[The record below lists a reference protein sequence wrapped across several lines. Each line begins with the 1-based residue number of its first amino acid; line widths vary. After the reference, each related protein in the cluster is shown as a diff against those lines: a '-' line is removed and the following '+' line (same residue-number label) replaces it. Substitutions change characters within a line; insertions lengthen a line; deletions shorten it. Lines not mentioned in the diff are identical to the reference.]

1 MRSGET
7 CFMKPLHPCRP
18 ALFAMM
24 MVMMSIP
31 GWAQTTPSPCPAAL
45 LIPPAGEVGLPSL
58 DLDAA
63 WSRAEKEARD
73 YGKYLYGVVIAA
85 EADLS
90 PDEGQT
96 THVVAVRIPGAVGLA
111 LHFSHFH
118 LPAGVRMWVTDE
130 DGLWQEGPYDFRD
143 NDDHG
148 RMATGDVPGEV
159 AVIRLAVPQGLAEQ
173 VHLEMEG
180 AAALFRDV
188 DGARGGSQPC
198 EVDVACPEIVG
209 WECQRDATVRL
220 SIIESGGSYLCSG
233 AMVNTTALDCR
244 QYMLTALHCA
254 SEVTDD
260 EFALLKVYYNYERP
274 ECGEGNGF
282 LNRRRTGVIRLADSD
297 DIQGNNFDG
306 SDFLLVEVEDEIPS
320 SWDVY
325 YAGWDASGSGA
336 SSGVGIHHPS
346 GDVKKISTF
355 TQNTS
360 SISLGDF
367 GSHWRVYWVETE
379 TNWGVTEGGSSGS
392 HLFNEEGLSIGTLSA
407 GLSACTNN
415 GAGAG
420 TGPDE
425 PDYYGKMSF
434 HWDDN
439 PNPDDEKLYLW
450 LDPAETGA
458 TVLHGA
464 YPDGDAAVP
473 CGPAQACEEVADVA
487 QLTLSRDLRIQP
499 NPARDVLHLRWA
511 RGQWSEAAMLRIRD
525 AAGRILHEEPWWGG
539 SAAVSVADWP
549 RGIVLLSVAL
559 PDGAQCTRRVILE

>member
-1 MRSGET
+1 
-7 CFMKPLHPCRP
+7 
-18 ALFAMM
+18 MM
-24 MVMMSIP
+24 MFPMTRRVWLGFFLVLTAMSSA
-31 GWAQTTPSPCPAAL
+31 AQTTNLPCPDVL
-45 LIPPAGEVGLPSL
+45 LATDGEYLELPVFDVTS
-58 DLDAA
+58 A
-63 WSRAEKEARD
+63 WYRAEKEATMT
-73 YGKYLYGVVIAA
+73 GKYLYGIVTEAP
-85 EADLS
+85 ADLA
-90 PDEGQT
+90 PPFGAEH
-96 THVVAVRIPGAVGLA
+96 HVFSIRYPGVEGLA
-111 LHFSHFH
+111 LHFDDFH
-118 LPAGVRMWVTDE
+118 LPPGAELWVTDAE
-130 DGLWQEGPYDFRD
+130 GTWQEGPYDFRD
-143 NDDHG
+143 NDAHG
-148 RMATGDVPGEV
+148 RIATGDVPGEV
-159 AVIRLAVPQGLAEQ
+159 AVLRLRIPQGMSGE
-173 VHLEMEG
+173 VHLHMEG
-180 AAALFRDV
+180 VAGLFRDV
-188 DGARGGSQPC
+188 DAARGGSQPC

-320 SWDVY
+320 SWPVY
-325 YAGWDASGSGA
+325 FAGWDASGTGA

-346 GDVKKISTF
+346 GDVKKVSTF

-379 TNWGVTEGGSSGS
+379 TNHGVTEGGSSGS
-392 HLFNEEGLSIGTLSA
+392 HLFNQQGLSIGTLSA
-407 GLSACTNN
+407 GLSACTN
-415 GAGAG
+415 GSAGGG

-439 PNPDDEKLYLW
+439 PNPSDEKLYLW
-450 LDPAETGA
+450 LDPVETGA

-464 YPDGDAAVP
+464 YPDDEAGVP
-473 CGPAQACEEVADVA
+473 CGPEQACEAIADIA
-487 QLTLSRDLRIQP
+487 QMNLARDVRIQP
-499 NPARDVLHLRWA
+499 NPAQSRIHLRWD
-511 RGQWSEAAMLRIRD
+511 RGDWSGTANLIFRD
-525 AAGRILHEEPWWGG
+525 ASGRVLHTANWWGG
-539 SAAVSVADWP
+539 AAVVDVADWP
-549 RGIVLLSVAL
+549 RGMVLLTVELS
-559 PDGAQCTRRVILE
+559 DGAQVTRRVVLN

>member
-1 MRSGET
+1 
-7 CFMKPLHPCRP
+7 MKPLHPCGP
-18 ALFAMM
+18 ALFALMIM
-24 MVMMSIP
+24 MMSIP
-31 GWAQTTPSPCPAAL
+31 AWAQTTSSPCPGHL
-45 LIPPAGEVGLPSL
+45 LIPPAEELVLSPL
-58 DLDAA
+58 DVDAA
-63 WSRAEKEARD
+63 WARAEKEARES
-73 YGKYLYGVVIAA
+73 GKYLYGVVVAE

-90 PDEGQT
+90 PEAGQA
-96 THVVAVRIPGAVGLA
+96 THVVAVRIPGALGLA

-118 LPAGVRMWVTDE
+118 LPAGVQMWITDE
-130 DGLWQEGPYDFRD
+130 DGLWEEGPYDFRD
-143 NDDHG
+143 NDAHG

-159 AVIRLAVPQGLAEQ
+159 AVVRLVVPQGHAGQ
-173 VHLEMEG
+173 VQLEMEG

-464 YPDGDAAVP
+464 YPDDDAAVP

-549 RGIVLLSVAL
+549 RGMVLLSVAL

>member
-1 MRSGET
+1 MFDSHTLQRLLSAFLILTAAVVSGQTDPE
-7 CFMKPLHPCRP
+7 PCPHHLLEASGQEVILP
-18 ALFAMM
+18 ALDLQQA
-24 MVMMSIP
+24 
-31 GWAQTTPSPCPAAL
+31 WDRAQKEEAL
-45 LIPPAGEVGLPSL
+45 L
-58 DLDAA
+58 
-63 WSRAEKEARD
+63 
-73 YGKYLYGVVIAA
+73 GKHLYGVVVPYAA
-85 EADLS
+85 SIGPEAGS
-90 PDEGQT
+90 T
-96 THVVAVRIPGAVGLA
+96 SHVVAVRVPRALGVAV
-111 LHFSHFH
+111 HFDDFH
-118 LPAGVRMWVTDE
+118 LPPGVEMWVTNAAGTWE
-130 DGLWQEGPYDFRD
+130 EGPYDFRD
-143 NDDHG
+143 NDSHG
-148 RMATGDVPGEV
+148 RLATGDVPGEV
-159 AVIRLAVPQGLAEQ
+159 AVLRLTIPNGTAGE
-173 VHLEMEG
+173 VHLHMEG
-180 AAALFRDV
+180 AAGLFRDV

-260 EFALLKVYYNYERP
+260 EFALFKVYYNYERP

-346 GDVKKISTF
+346 GDVKKVSTF

-360 SISLGDF
+360 SISLGSF
-367 GSHWRVYWVETE
+367 GSHWRVYWIETI
-379 TNWGVTEGGSSGS
+379 TNHGVTEGGSSGS

-415 GAGAG
+415 GVGQG

-425 PDYYGKMSF
+425 PDYYGKMSY
-434 HWDDN
+434 HWDNN
-439 PNPDDEKLYLW
+439 PNPNDEKLNLW
-450 LDPAETGA
+450 LDPTQSG
-458 TVLHGA
+458 TTLLHGA
-464 YPDGDAAVP
+464 YPDDEASVP
-473 CGPAQACEEVADVA
+473 CGPAQACENVADVA
-487 QLTLSRDLRIQP
+487 QLSLARELRIQP
-499 NPARDVLHLRWA
+499 NPARDVVHLRWP
-511 RGQWSEAAMLRIRD
+511 RGEWTGDATVVVRD
-525 AAGRILHEEPWWGG
+525 AAGRILRTAAWWGG
-539 SAAVSVADWP
+539 ATRLDVGDWP
-549 RGIVLLSVAL
+549 RGLVLVTVIMS
-559 PDGAQCTRRVILE
+559 DGTQVTRRVILD